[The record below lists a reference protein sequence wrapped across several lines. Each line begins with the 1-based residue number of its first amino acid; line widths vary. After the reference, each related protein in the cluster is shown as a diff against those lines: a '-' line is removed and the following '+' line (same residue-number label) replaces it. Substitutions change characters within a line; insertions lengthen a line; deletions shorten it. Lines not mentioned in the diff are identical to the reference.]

1 MTGFSGLILDVTP
14 TEAVLDIE
22 FLERLGH
29 PVLVCHGPAWGH
41 ACPIIKGACPKV
53 QSSHGMIFQLDLDR
67 PQHRVI
73 LKRYQEVIDDDVP
86 IVVVVKP
93 GQEERFADLL
103 SATPHDEGFL
113 DLRAAKWLQ
122 EKRVAR
128 PMGHGPMEADWS
140 RILDA
145 LYFIREMH
153 PSTLVQP
160 TKAEPGRR

>member
-14 TEAVLDIE
+14 TEAVLDKD

-73 LKRYQEVIDDDVP
+73 LKRYQEVIDDDVS
-86 IVVVVKP
+86 IVAVVKP

-103 SATPHDEGFL
+103 SGVQIWSEEPTVAELDGFAALVEASDE
-113 DLRAAKWLQ
+113 LRDT
-122 EKRVAR
+122 
-128 PMGHGPMEADWS
+128 G
-140 RILDA
+140 
-145 LYFIREMH
+145 
-153 PSTLVQP
+153 
-160 TKAEPGRR
+160 